1 MKFNVKPSDCRFV
14 VNKDKKTVV
23 CIYEGCSYDFINFI
37 NNNCKLA
44 PFKTYFYK
52 NDYFTA
58 NLYKKML
65 MPNRF
70 TGVAVCG
77 PDDEWD
83 EKVGRLIA
91 FSRMKD
97 NLNRS
102 FFKRAN
108 TFFNTVDRWLDESA
122 ALVNQVGE
130 KLEVNAE
137 RRHNL
142 ITSLVGEEPSN
153 EDN

>member
-14 VNKDKKTVV
+14 VNENKRTVV
-23 CIYEGCSYDFINFI
+23 CIYEGCESTLLNFLDENTSI
-37 NNNCKLA
+37 RLFRFGYGPRIRTLEDKLC
-44 PFKTYFYK
+44 
-52 NDYFTA
+52 
-58 NLYKKML
+58 

-70 TGVAVCG
+70 IGVATCG
-77 PDDEWD
+77 EDDEWN
-83 EKVGRLIA
+83 EETGKLIA

-97 NLNRS
+97 KLNKS
-102 FFKRAN
+102 FFKRAQ
-108 TFFNTVDRWLDESA
+108 TYIETVDKWLNETVDLFNS
-122 ALVNQVGE
+122 LGV
-130 KLEVNAE
+130 KLEKNAE

>member
-1 MKFNVKPSDCRFV
+1 MKFNVKPNDCRFV
-14 VNKDKKTVV
+14 VNEEKKTVV
-23 CIYEGCSYDFINFI
+23 CIYEDCSRDFINFI
-37 NNNCKLA
+37 DNNCKLR
-44 PFKTYFYK
+44 PFSGGFYG
-52 NDYFTA
+52 NNFTA
-58 NLYKKML
+58 SLFSKMY

-70 TGVAVCG
+70 IGVAVCG
-77 PDDEWD
+77 PDDEWN
-83 EKVGRLIA
+83 EKTGKLIA

-97 NLNRS
+97 KLNKS

-108 TFFNTVDRWLDESA
+108 TFFNTVDHWLDESA

-142 ITSLVGEEPSN
+142 ITSLVGEESSN

>member
-1 MKFNVKPSDCRFV
+1 MKFNVKPNDCQFV
-14 VNKDKKTVV
+14 VNEEKKTVV
-23 CIYEGCSYDFINFI
+23 CIYEGCRLDFIYFI
-37 NNNCKLA
+37 NDNCKMN
-44 PFKTYFYK
+44 PFISR
-52 NDYFTA
+52 DPWA
-58 NLYKKML
+58 ESLYEKMI

-70 TGVAVCG
+70 IGLAVCG

-83 EKVGRLIA
+83 EKTGRLIA

-97 NLNRS
+97 KLNKS

-122 ALVNQVGE
+122 ALVNQIGE

>member
-14 VNKDKKTVV
+14 VNEEKKTVV
-23 CIYEGCSYDFINFI
+23 CIYENCSCDFINFI
-37 NNNCKLA
+37 NNNCKLE
-44 PFKTYFYK
+44 PFGCNNFSVSL
-52 NDYFTA
+52 FR
-58 NLYKKML
+58 KMF

-70 TGVAVCG
+70 IGVAVCG

-83 EKVGRLIA
+83 EKTGRLIA

-97 NLNRS
+97 KLNKS

-122 ALVNQVGE
+122 ALVNQIGE

-153 EDN
+153 ENN